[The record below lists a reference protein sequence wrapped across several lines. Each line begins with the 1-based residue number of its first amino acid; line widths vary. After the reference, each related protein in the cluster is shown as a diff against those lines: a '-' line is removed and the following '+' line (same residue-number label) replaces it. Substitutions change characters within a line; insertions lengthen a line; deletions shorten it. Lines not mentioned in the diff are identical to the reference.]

1 MNIGF
6 ISLGCA
12 KNQVDS
18 EEILSYLKRNGFEI
32 VSDPELSDIIIV
44 NTCAFIEQ
52 AKVEAIRTILDMTTY
67 KKPLIVIGC
76 MAQRYYEELKQE
88 IPEIDLIIPIEDYSK
103 FGERLKELLPK
114 LKLEGRIDPT
124 KRYYTSKA
132 HEAYLRISEGC
143 NNRCSYCAIPLIR
156 GNFISVDM
164 NTLKQELENMVKD
177 NIKAITI
184 ISQDTTKYGSD
195 IGFSIVDLLKEVCKH
210 KEFEF
215 VKLMYLYPDEID
227 EELIDFY
234 ADHKELSPYFD
245 LPLQHSSNKVLKL
258 MNRRGTREENLALIK
273 KFKSKVPHAIL
284 RTTMMVGFPG
294 ETEEDFEDLMNFIDE
309 IEFDHLGCFT
319 YSKEED
325 TPSYDF
331 PDEVPTKI
339 KNERLKKLMK
349 KQMRISY
356 KLNKQ
361 RLNKIYKFMVQEYDE
376 KNMCYYGVSDLYA
389 SDDIDGKLY
398 VYSKK
403 PLNKGDIVNVKIVN
417 VPNVYD
423 LEAEVI

>member
-103 FGERLKELLPK
+103 FGERLNELLPK
-114 LKLEGRIDPT
+114 LKLKGRIDPT

-234 ADHKELSPYFD
+234 AEHKELSPYFD

-294 ETEEDFEDLMNFIDE
+294 ETEEDFEDLMSFIDE

-331 PDEVPTKI
+331 PNEVPTKI

-389 SDDIDGKLY
+389 PDDIDGKLY

-403 PLNKGDIVNVKIVN
+403 PLNQGDIVNVKIIN

>member
-177 NIKAITI
+177 NIKWA
-184 ISQDTTKYGSD
+184 
-195 IGFSIVDLLKEVCKH
+195 
-210 KEFEF
+210 
-215 VKLMYLYPDEID
+215 
-227 EELIDFY
+227 
-234 ADHKELSPYFD
+234 
-245 LPLQHSSNKVLKL
+245 
-258 MNRRGTREENLALIK
+258 R
-273 KFKSKVPHAIL
+273 
-284 RTTMMVGFPG
+284 
-294 ETEEDFEDLMNFIDE
+294 
-309 IEFDHLGCFT
+309 
-319 YSKEED
+319 
-325 TPSYDF
+325 
-331 PDEVPTKI
+331 
-339 KNERLKKLMK
+339 
-349 KQMRISY
+349 QMR
-356 KLNKQ
+356 
-361 RLNKIYKFMVQEYDE
+361 
-376 KNMCYYGVSDLYA
+376 
-389 SDDIDGKLY
+389 
-398 VYSKK
+398 
-403 PLNKGDIVNVKIVN
+403 
-417 VPNVYD
+417 
-423 LEAEVI
+423 

>member
-103 FGERLKELLPK
+103 FGERLNELLPK

-210 KEFEF
+210 KQFEF

-234 ADHKELSPYFD
+234 AEHKELSPYFD

-294 ETEEDFEDLMNFIDE
+294 ETDEDFEDLMSFINE

-331 PDEVPTKI
+331 PNEVPEKI

-349 KQMRISY
+349 KQMSISY

-389 SDDIDGKLY
+389 PDDIDGKLY

-403 PLNKGDIVNVKIVN
+403 PLNQGDIVNVKIIN

>member
-273 KFKSKVPHAIL
+273 KFKSKAPHAIL

-339 KNERLKKLMK
+339 KNDRLKKLMK

>member
-143 NNRCSYCAIPLIR
+143 NNRCNYCAIPLIR

-309 IEFDHLGCFT
+309 VEFDHLGCFT

-339 KNERLKKLMK
+339 KNDRLKKLMK

>member
-195 IGFSIVDLLKEVCKH
+195 IEFSIVDLLKEVCKH

-339 KNERLKKLMK
+339 KNDRLKKLMK

-361 RLNKIYKFMVQEYDE
+361 RLNKIYKFIITLFYLSSMHI
-376 KNMCYYGVSDLYA
+376 LTA
-389 SDDIDGKLY
+389 SAHLCPSIA
-398 VYSKK
+398 
-403 PLNKGDIVNVKIVN
+403 
-417 VPNVYD
+417 
-423 LEAEVI
+423 AETMPPAYPAPSPHGNNP

>member
-1 MNIGF
+1 M
-6 ISLGCA
+6 S
-12 KNQVDS
+12 
-18 EEILSYLKRNGFEI
+18 
-32 VSDPELSDIIIV
+32 
-44 NTCAFIEQ
+44 
-52 AKVEAIRTILDMTTY
+52 RT
-67 KKPLIVIGC
+67 
-76 MAQRYYEELKQE
+76 
-88 IPEIDLIIPIEDYSK
+88 
-103 FGERLKELLPK
+103 
-114 LKLEGRIDPT
+114 
-124 KRYYTSKA
+124 
-132 HEAYLRISEGC
+132 
-143 NNRCSYCAIPLIR
+143 
-156 GNFISVDM
+156 
-164 NTLKQELENMVKD
+164 MVKD

-339 KNERLKKLMK
+339 KNDRLKKLMK

>member
-67 KKPLIVIGC
+67 KKTLIVIGC

-195 IGFSIVDLLKEVCKH
+195 IEFSIVDLLKEVCKH

-339 KNERLKKLMK
+339 KNDRLKKLMK

>member
-339 KNERLKKLMK
+339 KNDRLKKLMK